1 VVGLRFTSLVV
12 MLRFKGML
20 RSFSVWVKR
29 FFRANAG
36 AVFILGFQVLL
47 VACAAM
53 LVFEMA
59 WLAEGV
65 AVVAYFL
72 LVVGVVFQLVCFV
85 RGSDGEKVSE

>member
-1 VVGLRFTSLVV
+1 
-12 MLRFKGML
+12 MLRFNGML

-29 FFRANAG
+29 FFRANPR

-53 LVFEMA
+53 LVFGFLF
-59 WLAEGV
+59 LAEFV

-72 LVVGVVFQLVCFV
+72 LVVGVVFQLVFFM
-85 RGSDGEKVSE
+85 RDSDG

>member
-20 RSFSVWVKR
+20 RSFSVWIKR
-29 FFRANAG
+29 FFRANPG

-47 VACAAM
+47 LACAAM
-53 LVFEMA
+53 LVFGFSF
-59 WLAEGV
+59 LAEDV

-85 RGSDGEKVSE
+85 RDSDG

>member
-1 VVGLRFTSLVV
+1 MS
-12 MLRFKGML
+12 RFKEML
-20 RSFSVWVKR
+20 RSFSVWIKR
-29 FFRANAG
+29 FFRANPG

-47 VACAAM
+47 LACGAM

-85 RGSDGEKVSE
+85 RGSDG

>member
-1 VVGLRFTSLVV
+1 
-12 MLRFKGML
+12 MLRFKRML

-29 FFRANAG
+29 FFRANPG

-53 LVFEMA
+53 MVFGFSF
-59 WLAEGV
+59 LAEDV

-72 LVVGVVFQLVCFV
+72 LVVSVVFQLVCFV
-85 RGSDGEKVSE
+85 RDSDG